1 MTLKHL
7 SEKGKG
13 TDGLVRGYTIMVL
26 AQLSFFLGAVL
37 SYVSFNVTA
46 SQMLT
51 EGTRGIP
58 QIPKS
63 VSHWVPFV
71 FILIKVGDI
80 LEKMSR
86 KQADRDRLESFDI
99 VKEGH
104 CKAPCSLGGLTD
116 ICRELEG
123 IMTGVRQTCDL
134 MRFTTNSVRI
144 VS

>member
-63 VSHWVPFV
+63 VSH
-71 FILIKVGDI
+71 
-80 LEKMSR
+80 
-86 KQADRDRLESFDI
+86 
-99 VKEGH
+99 
-104 CKAPCSLGGLTD
+104 
-116 ICRELEG
+116 
-123 IMTGVRQTCDL
+123 
-134 MRFTTNSVRI
+134 
-144 VS
+144 